1 MKSWDEIRKDMMV
14 YIKDP
19 IKVYEDDIVIG
30 ETKPFQEAYV
40 YNCDTVC
47 ATLIVEGG
55 EFDGC
60 DFYWYF
66 KEDEPEEILTEKE
79 YKLISKNFMQNGLEY
94 EKAHEAVLMLLFSNI
109 LTSDQAN
116 KLHEKIDKKIKK
128 GLNNK

>member
-14 YIKDP
+14 YIRDS

-30 ETKPFQEAYV
+30 ETKPYQEAYV
-40 YNCDTVC
+40 YDCDGVC

-55 EFDGC
+55 EFDGY

-66 KEDEPEEILTEKE
+66 KTDKPEEILTEKE
-79 YKLISKNFMQNGLEY
+79 FSLIAKDVKPNKLEN
-94 EKAHEAVLMLLFSNI
+94 EKAHDAVLTLLFSDI

-116 KLHEKIDKKIKK
+116 KLHEKIDKKFRKK
-128 GLNNK
+128 GIE